1 MFPVIAESKSTLLV
15 KKFSERLTF
24 LCRVPRAKA
33 LPLSVNDFKYGNPHG
48 QASLRPWHPVP
59 TALIHN
65 RYRIK
70 IIFIIMRM

>member
-15 KKFSERLTF
+15 EKFSDRLTF

-33 LPLSVNDFKYGNPHG
+33 LALPVNDFKYGNPHG

-59 TALIHN
+59 KALIHN
-65 RYRIK
+65 RYRRK
-70 IIFIIMRM
+70 IIFIILRV